1 LKFNKDFLF
10 KVLYFYKRIDKN
22 RFMSQKRLFL
32 LDAYALIFRGY
43 YAFIKNPR
51 INSKGMDT
59 SAIMGFMNALMD
71 VIKRE
76 KPDHLAV
83 AFDKGG
89 STFRL
94 EMFEQ
99 YKANRDATPEAIKI
113 AVPYIQDL
121 LRAMHIPIIEV
132 AGFEADDLIGT
143 IAKQAEKENYKVFM
157 VTPDKD
163 FAQLVSENI
172 FMYRPARMG
181 NDIEIWGIPEVQA
194 KFEVDHP
201 LQVIDYLGM
210 MGDAVDN
217 IPGLPGVGEKTA
229 KKLLAEFGSMEKLLD
244 NTDKLKGALKD
255 KIEANKAQGILS
267 KKLATIL
274 LDCPV
279 TFDEKDYELSTPD
292 VEKTDALFMELEF
305 RQMKTQFDKLYNP
318 AANAEV
324 TNSEIPVLKKAPVK
338 KTTDEQYDLFGFS
351 DAEDATET
359 HTSYYATLENTEHF
373 YQNVQ
378 GDLPTKMFIQNL
390 LNQTSVCFDTETT
403 GLDALNSELVGLAF
417 SWEKGKGFYVPFPE
431 NREEAQALIDKFKP
445 FFENETIEKVG
456 QNIKYDLKI
465 LSQYGIEVKGN
476 LFDTMIAHY
485 LINPDMRHNMDVLSE
500 TYLKYSPKSITELI
514 GKKGKNQ
521 GNMRDIPLD
530 DIKEY
535 AVEDADVTI
544 QLKNHFLPILEK
556 VGTKKLYDEIE
567 IPLVPVLA
575 DMEKEGINLDVDFLK
590 KMSVEMTAESK
601 ALEQKIYETAGETFN
616 LASPKQL
623 GDVLFEKMKIG
634 GAKQKKTKT
643 GQYATGEEI
652 LSYLAHDNPIVKD
665 ILEWRQMV
673 KLQSTY
679 IDALPNQVDSKTG
692 RVHTDYMQTVAA
704 TGRLSSNN
712 PNLQNIPIR
721 TERGRQIR
729 KAFIARD
736 ENYTL
741 VSADYSQIELRI
753 IAALCG
759 EENMI
764 AAFKNNEDIHKS
776 TAAKVFNIPL
786 EEVTKEQR
794 SHAKTVNFGIVY
806 GVSAFGLSNQT
817 NLSRKE
823 SAELIDAYYKTY
835 PKLKSFISDQVDFA
849 RENSYVETIS
859 GRRRYLKDINSANAI
874 VRGGAER
881 NAVNAPIQGSAADII
896 KIAMINIHKKLKSE
910 NWQSKMLLQVHDEL
924 VFDVHNSELEKI
936 QPMIKHE
943 MENAFKM
950 IVPLEVEIGSGK
962 NWLEAH

>member
-1 LKFNKDFLF
+1 
-10 KVLYFYKRIDKN
+10 
-22 RFMSQKRLFL
+22 MSQKRLFL

-59 SAIMGFMNALMD
+59 SAIMGFMNSLMD

-89 STFRL
+89 SDYRL
-94 EMFEQ
+94 EMFQE
-99 YKANRDATPEAIKI
+99 YKANRDETPEAIKI
-113 AVPYIQDL
+113 AVPYIQEL
-121 LRAMHIPIIEV
+121 LKAMHIPIIEK
-132 AGFEADDLIGT
+132 AGYEADDLIGT
-143 IAKQAEKENYKVFM
+143 LAKQAEKEGFQVFM

-163 FAQLVSENI
+163 FGQLVSENI

-181 NDIEIWGIPEVQA
+181 NDIEIWGIEEVKQ
-194 KFEVDHP
+194 KFEIEHP
-201 LQVIDYLGM
+201 LQVIDFLAM

-229 KKLLAEFGSMEKLLD
+229 KKFLAEYGSIENLLD
-244 NTDKLKGALKD
+244 NTHQLKGAIKE
-255 KIEANKAQGILS
+255 KIEANKEKGLLS

-279 TFDEKDYELSTPD
+279 TFDATDYELSKPD
-292 VEKTDALFMELEF
+292 VEKTDALFNELEF
-305 RQMKTQFDKLYNP
+305 RQMKTQFDKYFGTGKDYD
-318 AANAEV
+318 EID
-324 TNSEIPVLKKAPVK
+324 TNGNGTSNENVLPTKKIPVK
-338 KTTDEQYDLFGFS
+338 KTNEEQFDLFGFS
-351 DAEDATET
+351 DDDSTEPKP
-359 HTSYYATLENTEHF
+359 HSFYATLETTAHF
-373 YQNVQ
+373 YQSIQ
-378 GDLPTKMFIQNL
+378 GDLPLKLLLQNL
-390 LNQTSVCFDTETT
+390 MTQTSVCFDTETT
-403 GLDALNSELVGLAF
+403 GIDALNAEIVGMSF

-431 NREEAQALIDKFKP
+431 NQEEAQTLMAKFKP
-445 FFENETIEKVG
+445 FFENETIEKIG

-465 LSQYGIEVKGN
+465 LSRYGITIKGK

-485 LINPDMRHNMDVLSE
+485 LINPDMRHNMNVLSE
-500 TYLKYSPKSITELI
+500 TYLKYSPKSIETLI
-514 GKKGKNQ
+514 GKKGKNASSVRQ
-521 GNMRDIPLD
+521 GSGQQSMRDVALE

-535 AVEDADVTI
+535 ATEDADITF
-544 QLKNHFLPILEK
+544 QLKQNFSPILDKAE
-556 VGTKKLYDEIE
+556 TKKLFEEIE
-567 IPLVPVLA
+567 IPLIPVLA
-575 DMEKEGINLDVDFLK
+575 AMELEGINLDVPFLK
-590 KMSVEMTAESK
+590 EMSVEMAKESA
-601 ALEQKIYETAGETFN
+601 ALEQKIYETAGEKFN

-623 GDVLFEKMKIG
+623 GDILFDKLKIG

-643 GQYATGEEI
+643 GQYATGEEV
-652 LSYLAHDNPIVKD
+652 LSYLANEHQIVKD

-679 IDALPNQVDSKTG
+679 IDALPNQVDAKTG

-721 TERGRQIR
+721 TERGRLIR

-741 VSADYSQIELRI
+741 LSADYSQIELRI
-753 IAALCG
+753 IAALSG

-764 AAFKNNEDIHKS
+764 KAFQNNEDIHRS
-776 TAAKVFNIPL
+776 TAAKVFNVPL

-794 SHAKTVNFGIVY
+794 SNAKTVNFGIIY

-817 NLSRKE
+817 SLSRKE
-823 SAELIDAYYKTY
+823 SADLIEAYYASY
-835 PKLKSFISDQVDFA
+835 PKLKSYMSNQVDFA
-849 RENSYVETIS
+849 REHGYVQTVL
-859 GRRRYLKDINSANAI
+859 GRRRYLKDINSANMM
-874 VRGGAER
+874 VKSGAER

-896 KIAMINIHKKLKSE
+896 KIAMINIHKKLTSE
-910 NWQSKMLLQVHDEL
+910 NWKSKMLLQVHDEL
-924 VFDVHNSELEKI
+924 VFDVHNTELESI
-936 QPMIKHE
+936 QQMIKHE

-950 IVPLEVEIGSGK
+950 DVPLEVEMGIGK

>member
-1 LKFNKDFLF
+1 
-10 KVLYFYKRIDKN
+10 
-22 RFMSQKRLFL
+22 MSVQKRLYL

-43 YAFIKNPR
+43 FAFIKNPR

-89 STFRL
+89 STYRY
-94 EMFEQ
+94 EMYQE
-99 YKANRDATPEAIKI
+99 YKAHRDETPEAIKI
-113 AVPYIQDL
+113 AVPYICEL
-121 LRAMHIPIIEV
+121 LKAMHIPIIEV

-143 IAKQAEKENYKVFM
+143 IAKQAEKQNYQVFM

-172 FMYRPARMG
+172 FMYKPARMG
-181 NDIEIWGIPEVQA
+181 NGIEIWGIPEVLER
-194 KFEVDHP
+194 FEIERP
-201 LQVIDYLGM
+201 EQVIDYLGM
-210 MGDAVDN
+210 MGDTADN

-229 KKLLAEFGSMEKLLD
+229 KKFLKEFGSLENLLA
-244 NTDKLKGALKD
+244 NTHQLKGAIKD
-255 KIEANKAQGILS
+255 KIEANAELGLLS

-279 TFDEKDYELSTPD
+279 TFNETDYELSTPD
-292 VEKTDALFMELEF
+292 IEKTDALFQELEF
-305 RQMKTQFDKLYNP
+305 RQMKAQFDKLYNP
-318 AANAEV
+318 SAVEE
-324 TNSEIPVLKKAPVK
+324 TSETPQAVKKAPAK
-338 KTTDEQYDLFGFS
+338 KTNEDQFDLFGFS
-351 DAEDATET
+351 DET
-359 HTSYYATLENTEHF
+359 NDEAKPHSFYATLENTEHF
-373 YQNVQ
+373 YQSIQ
-378 GDLPTKMFIQNL
+378 GDFAVKLLLQNL
-390 LNQTSVCFDTETT
+390 MNQTSVCFDTETT
-403 GLDALNSELVGLAF
+403 GIDALNAELVGMSF
-417 SWEKGKGFYVPFPE
+417 SFEKGKAFYVPFPK
-431 NREEAQALIDKFKP
+431 NQEEAQILVDKFKP
-445 FFENETIEKVG
+445 FFESETIEKIG
-456 QNIKYDLKI
+456 QNVKYDLKI
-465 LSQYGIEVKGN
+465 LSNYGVQIKGK

-500 TYLKYSPKSITELI
+500 TYLKYSPKSIEDLI

-521 GNMRDIPLD
+521 KSMRDVALE

-535 AVEDADVTI
+535 AAEDADITY
-544 QLKNHFLPILEK
+544 QLKQNFSPILDKAE
-556 VGTKKLYDEIE
+556 TKKLFDEIE
-567 IPLVPVLA
+567 IPLIPVLA
-575 DMEKEGINLDVDFLK
+575 AMELEGINLDVPFLQS
-590 KMSVEMTAESK
+590 MSVEMAAESN
-601 ALEQKIYETAGETFN
+601 ALEQKIYETAGEKFN

-623 GDVLFEKMKIG
+623 GDILFDKLKIG

-652 LSYLAHDNPIVKD
+652 LSYLANDNEIVRD

-679 IDALPNQVDSKTG
+679 IDALPNQVDKKTG

-721 TERGRQIR
+721 TERGRLIR

-753 IAALCG
+753 IAALSG

-764 AAFKNNEDIHKS
+764 KAFQNNEDIHRS
-776 TAAKVFNIPL
+776 TAAKVFNVPL

-794 SHAKTVNFGIVY
+794 SNAKTVNFGIIY

-817 NLSRKE
+817 SLSRKE
-823 SAELIDAYYKTY
+823 SAELIDAYYATY
-835 PKLKSFISDQVDFA
+835 PKLKSYMANQVDFA
-849 RENSYVETIS
+849 REHGYVQTVL
-859 GRRRYLKDINSANAI
+859 GRRRYLKDINSANMM
-874 VRGGAER
+874 VKSGAER

-896 KIAMINIHKKLKSE
+896 KIAMINIHKKLVSE
-910 NWQSKMLLQVHDEL
+910 NWKSKMLLQVHDEL

-950 IVPLEVEIGSGK
+950 EVPLEVEIGLGR

>member
-1 LKFNKDFLF
+1 
-10 KVLYFYKRIDKN
+10 
-22 RFMSQKRLFL
+22 MSAQKRLFL

-71 VIKRE
+71 VIKRD

-89 STFRL
+89 STYRY
-94 EMFEQ
+94 EMYQE
-99 YKANRDATPEAIKI
+99 YKAHRDETPEAIKI
-113 AVPYIQDL
+113 AVPYIQEL
-121 LRAMHIPIIEV
+121 LKAMHIPIIEV

-143 IAKQAEKENYKVFM
+143 IAKQAEKENYQVYM

-172 FMYRPARMG
+172 FMYKPARMG
-181 NDIEIWGIPEVQA
+181 NGIEIWGVPEVLA
-194 KFEVDHP
+194 KFEIERP
-201 LQVIDYLGM
+201 EQVIDFLGM
-210 MGDAVDN
+210 MGDAADN

-229 KKLLAEFGSMEKLLD
+229 KKFLAEYGSMENLLA
-244 NTDKLKGALKD
+244 NTHQLKGAIKA
-255 KIEANKAQGILS
+255 KIEANAELGILS

-279 TFDEKDYELSTPD
+279 TFNEADYELSKPD
-292 VEKTDALFMELEF
+292 IEKTDALFQELEF
-305 RQMKTQFDKLYNP
+305 RQMKAQFDKLYIPTP
-318 AANAEV
+318 ALPEGEGAE
-324 TNSEIPVLKKAPVK
+324 TLKKTPVK
-338 KTTDEQYDLFGFS
+338 KTNEDQFDLFGFS
-351 DAEDATET
+351 DEENSEVKP
-359 HTSYYATLENTEHF
+359 HSYYTTLENTEHF
-373 YQNVQ
+373 YQSIQ
-378 GDLPTKMFIQNL
+378 GDFAVKLLLQNL
-390 LNQTSVCFDTETT
+390 MNQTSVCFDTETT
-403 GLDALNSELVGLAF
+403 GIDALNAELVGMSFAF
-417 SWEKGKGFYVPFPE
+417 EKGKAFYVPFPE
-431 NREEAQALIDKFKP
+431 NQEEAQILVDKFKP
-445 FFENETIEKVG
+445 FFESETIEKIG

-465 LSQYGIEVKGN
+465 LSHYGVQIKGK

-500 TYLKYSPKSITELI
+500 TYLKYSPKSIEDLI
-514 GKKGKNQ
+514 GKKGKGQ
-521 GNMRDIPLD
+521 KSMREVTLEE
-530 DIKEY
+530 IKEY
-535 AVEDADVTI
+535 AAEDADITY
-544 QLKNHFLPILEK
+544 QLKQNFSPILDKAE
-556 VGTKKLYDEIE
+556 TKKLFDEIE
-567 IPLVPVLA
+567 IPLIPVLA
-575 DMEKEGINLDVDFLK
+575 AMELEGINLDVPFLK
-590 KMSVEMTAESK
+590 SMSVEMAVESN
-601 ALEQKIYETAGETFN
+601 ALEQKIYETAGEKFN

-623 GDVLFEKMKIG
+623 GDVLFDKLKIG

-643 GQYATGEEI
+643 GQYATGEEV
-652 LSYLAHDNPIVKD
+652 LSYLANDNEIVRD

-679 IDALPNQVDSKTG
+679 IDALPNQVDTKTG

-712 PNLQNIPIR
+712 PNLQNIPVR
-721 TERGRQIR
+721 TERGRLIR
-729 KAFIARD
+729 KAFIPRD

-741 VSADYSQIELRI
+741 LSADYSQIELRI
-753 IAALCG
+753 IAALSG

-764 AAFKNNEDIHKS
+764 KAFQNNEDIHKS
-776 TAAKVFNIPL
+776 TAAKVFNVPL

-794 SHAKTVNFGIVY
+794 SNAKTVNFGIIY

-817 NLSRKE
+817 SLSRKE
-823 SAELIDAYYKTY
+823 SAELIDAYYATY
-835 PKLKSFISDQVDFA
+835 PKLKSYMSNQVDFA
-849 RENSYVETIS
+849 RENGYVQTVL
-859 GRRRYLKDINSANAI
+859 GRRRYLKDINSANMM
-874 VRGGAER
+874 VKSGAER

-896 KIAMINIHKKLKSE
+896 KIAMINIHKKLISE
-910 NWQSKMLLQVHDEL
+910 NWKSKMLLQVHDEL

-936 QPMIKHE
+936 QPMIKYE

-950 IVPLEVEIGSGK
+950 DVPLDVEIGLGQ